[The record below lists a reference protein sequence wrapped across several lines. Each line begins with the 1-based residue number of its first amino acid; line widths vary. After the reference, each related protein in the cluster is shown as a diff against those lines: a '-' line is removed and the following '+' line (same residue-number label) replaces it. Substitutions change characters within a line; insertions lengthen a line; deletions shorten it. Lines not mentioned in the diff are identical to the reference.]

1 PGHAA
6 ELDAAVKSMQR
17 AMLAEST
24 KATYRSRLRLWEE
37 LSHNMKMDPFPL
49 DERRMERV
57 VAALRDAGYKSA
69 ADYLATAIVFNEML
83 GHQLTP
89 SQKAQARP
97 MTLEVLRSLATAAA
111 GISGRIR
118 VACYALG
125 SPHDIHVDHE
135 GVSIYIKGSKT
146 DQQQCGT
153 ARRLGRLESGDDS
166 VELICPVRAAEFL
179 LKVRSIQG
187 GTASDRLCVN
197 EAGEPWAQRYFRE
210 ALKRDLSKAGI
221 QEWRSYSLHSMRA
234 GGCQWMIEAGIDRS
248 KVKKFG
254 RWSSDCIDRYARE
267 SYISDSRG
275 YPNRVVSSK
284 GQPMLPSHAAPTDV
298 QGVGMRM
305 TPAPRSELTPVKAK
319 REEEVRES
327 QAEGDTDGDWLRD
340 EYLDEDDPW
349 LR

>member
-1 PGHAA
+1 MRPSAARSPARGNAKRARRLSRPGHAA
-6 ELDAAVKSMQR
+6 ELDAAVKSPPR
-17 AMLAEST
+17 
-24 KATYRSRLRLWEE
+24 
-37 LSHNMKMDPFPL
+37 
-49 DERRMERV
+49 
-57 VAALRDAGYKSA
+57 
-69 ADYLATAIVFNEML
+69 
-83 GHQLTP
+83 
-89 SQKAQARP
+89 QARP

-125 SPHDIHVDHE
+125 TWFLLRGEELLSVNISDIHVDPE

-210 ALKRDLSKAGI
+210 ALKRDLSKAGV

-298 QGVGMRM
+298 QGIG
-305 TPAPRSELTPVKAK
+305 
-319 REEEVRES
+319 
-327 QAEGDTDGDWLRD
+327 
-340 EYLDEDDPW
+340 DEDDASAEE
-349 LR
+349 